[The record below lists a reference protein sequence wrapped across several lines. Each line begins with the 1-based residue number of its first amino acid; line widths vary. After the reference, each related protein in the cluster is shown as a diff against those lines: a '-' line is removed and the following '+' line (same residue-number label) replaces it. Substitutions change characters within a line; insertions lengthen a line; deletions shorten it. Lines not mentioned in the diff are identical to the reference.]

1 MSMATSMALRVG
13 KVDRILDALGDAT
26 RRRIIRLLST
36 RPMSV
41 SDLAKPLG
49 ITVTAVTQHLRI
61 LQSCALLTSHKNGR
75 VRMCSLDTSGFETL
89 EHWVSECRTS
99 WERRLDRLGSI
110 LEEDDT

>member
-1 MSMATSMALRVG
+1 MATSMALRVG
-13 KVDRILDALGDAT
+13 KVDRILDALGDTT

-36 RPMSV
+36 GPMSV
-41 SDLAKPLG
+41 SELAKPLD

-75 VRMCSLDTSGFETL
+75 VRMCSLDATGFETL
-89 EHWVSECRTS
+89 EYWVRDCRTS
-99 WERRLDRLGSI
+99 WERRLDRLGTI

>member
-1 MSMATSMALRVG
+1 M
-13 KVDRILDALGDAT
+13 LDALGDTT

-36 RPMSV
+36 GPMSV
-41 SDLAKPLG
+41 SELAKPLD

-75 VRMCSLDTSGFETL
+75 VRMCSLDATGFETL
-89 EHWVSECRTS
+89 EYWVRDCRTS
-99 WERRLDRLGSI
+99 WERRLDRLGTI